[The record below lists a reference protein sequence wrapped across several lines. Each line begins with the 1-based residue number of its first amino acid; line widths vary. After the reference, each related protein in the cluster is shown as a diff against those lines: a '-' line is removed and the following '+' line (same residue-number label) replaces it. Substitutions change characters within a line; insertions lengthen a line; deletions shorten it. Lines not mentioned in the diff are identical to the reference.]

1 MRILLGTYADT
12 QMHWA
17 RRLQTLA
24 AESDGPAADYLAR
37 KAVAAY
43 LNARDTL
50 ADGCGLIVG
59 EK

>member
-1 MRILLGTYADT
+1 MRILLGSYANA
-12 QMHWA
+12 QMQWA

-37 KAVAAY
+37 KAVSAY

-50 ADGCGLIVG
+50 AEGSGLIVPD
-59 EK
+59 K

>member
-1 MRILLGTYADT
+1 MRILLAGYARS

-24 AESDGPAADYLAR
+24 AESEGATADYFAR
-37 KAVAAY
+37 RAVSAY

-50 ADGCGLIVG
+50 SERAGLIVS